1 MMLALTALAFT
12 LLAAAP
18 ALADGWTDQG
28 STAVLN
34 QVNQGD
40 VVAANALEQD
50 IDQRQFAPGGDVAI
64 EVDPVAASW
73 DDSWG
78 GEWDHNG
85 GDANFEAGVGIDA
98 NGGAGGTQEAVQVA
112 EQTAVAVGPTFDAT
126 QSVDSSNWVGQT
138 W

>member
-18 ALADGWTDQG
+18 ALADGWTAQG

-50 IDQRQFAPGGDVAI
+50 IDQRQFAPGGDVNV
-64 EVDPVAASW
+64 EVVDPVAASW

-78 GEWDHNG
+78 AEWPHSG
-85 GDANFEAGVGIDA
+85 GFDAGVGIDA
-98 NGGAGGTQEAVQVA
+98 TGGAGGTQDAVQVA
-112 EQTAVAVGPTFDAT
+112 EQAAVAVGASFDAA
-126 QSVDSSNWVGQT
+126 QSVHSW
-138 W
+138 